1 MKRLTNK
8 RNQIH
13 RVWQGQ
19 PVAGNTIHNKAY
31 TIEKMLHFI
40 NQSYWFRSILHSS
53 FGQNRASVQLLMD
66 FSPYKTNFII
76 IYIAIFKKSWN
87 RLIVLIFFMRWLKR
101 ISRKY
106 FGIFPE
112 FLILH
117 LFWENGVVPCLELR
131 DIAHIRQAMPVMDI
145 MD

>member
-19 PVAGNTIHNKAY
+19 PVAGYTIHTKAY
-31 TIEKMLHFI
+31 TIEYMLHFI
-40 NQSYWFRSILHSS
+40 NHIDFFLFCIHH

-76 IYIAIFKKSWN
+76 IYIAIKKSWNILNVLIFIMMWLKRIINYNANFKKSWN
-87 RLIVLIFFMRWLKR
+87 RFILLIFIMRWLKR
-101 ISRKY
+101 ISGEF
-106 FGIFPE
+106 FGIFP
-112 FLILH
+112 
-117 LFWENGVVPCLELR
+117 
-131 DIAHIRQAMPVMDI
+131 
-145 MD
+145 